1 MKEEEN
7 KKKITRGAHV
17 KYDPKIHDDKAFT
30 YFSRGYTNALVAE
43 KFKISPRTMDNWIAK
58 YPTFQES
65 VIDGRR
71 VSNSENELKLFKIS
85 QGFYKEIEKPFIV
98 KGKVEIVTY
107 KEYFPPNFSALR
119 FLMTNRMPQDYRDK
133 VAETETEETSKPV
146 AINIKVVK
154 NDD

>member
-1 MKEEEN
+1 MKE
-7 KKKITRGAHV
+7 KKRERGRPT
-17 KYDPKIHDDKAFT
+17 KYDPKIHDAKAFS
-30 YFSRGYTNALVAE
+30 YFCRGYTNALVAK
-43 KFKISPRTMDNWIAK
+43 KFGISPRTLDYWIEAHASFK
-58 YPTFQES
+58 ES

-107 KEYFPPNFSALR
+107 KEYFPPNFPALR

-133 VAETETEETSKPV
+133 IAEAETEETSKPV